1 MTAGTIPRRS
11 GDSATA
17 TAPKPRRHSVASR
30 RQLAYLHDLAR
41 QAWVSE
47 GRPGVERDWY
57 RAQLEQ
63 VTGCRSA
70 TEFPCD
76 RRGNLDQRTM
86 DSALAHFAMLAGQYE
101 AAARH
106 ATADALRLQT
116 AISRLLREIDAL
128 DPLREPRQ
136 WGYCQGIASRAQVP
150 CGPSPQDTPTNT
162 LRMLMQMLA
171 VHARRLAS
179 RKKTTSMPIDAHR
192 C

>member
-1 MTAGTIPRRS
+1 MTAGTIPRR
-11 GDSATA
+11 GDPAATA
-17 TAPKPRRHSVASR
+17 ALPAPRRHSPASK

-41 QAWVSE
+41 QAWTAE
-47 GRPGVERDWY
+47 GRPGVQREWY
-57 RAQLEQ
+57 RDQLQE

-70 TEFPCD
+70 TELPVD
-76 RRGNLDQRTM
+76 RRGNLEQRSM
-86 DSALAHFAMLAGQYE
+86 DAALAHFAMLAGQYE

-179 RKKTTSMPIDAHR
+179 RRKNS
-192 C
+192 